1 MSCCC
6 QKVYKL
12 CDVTVCVESL
22 RLPIIAEVGGDH
34 VLELEFLGDVVR
46 QTSFFGINDGA
57 SFGTNALNE
66 GFTYVGHVLDPNN
79 QKMLFTVDG
88 VEYDCFE
95 FTTRRLLQTI
105 AV

>member
-12 CDVTVCVESL
+12 CDVTVCTQDL
-22 RLPIIAEVGGDH
+22 RLPIITEVEGDH
-34 VLELEFLGDVVR
+34 VLELEFLGDVLR
-46 QTSFFGINDGA
+46 QTGSFGSDDTV
-57 SFGTNALNE
+57 SFGTSDLNE

-95 FTTRRLLQTI
+95 FTTRRLLQPI